1 MRFLSVADVYVMSF
15 MPPLHRFSLW
25 RCRTG
30 NLFTEGDKDRREGGQ
45 GILGNMEDDAANGD
59 AEAND
64 DDDDRNNCV
73 CG

>member
-15 MPPLHRFSLW
+15 MPPLHRF
-25 RCRTG
+25 RYGCRTR
-30 NLFTEGDKDRREGGQ
+30 NLFREGDMEERGM
-45 GILGNMEDDAANGD
+45 LGNMEDDAANAD
-59 AEAND
+59 ADADANDD